1 MKNIFYIIT
10 IILTVACSHN
20 TTSRNNLS
28 ALGFYTSHSEIIKM
42 LEKKELGYHEHF
54 MLGIAY
60 KKAGNFKKSI
70 LHFSNSCFEYKRNL
84 NLRLYPYP
92 VYKHLDSFNFKSVYY
107 NNAVYEIASLFY
119 EYREYKYTVKFIDL
133 LDDDEPALF
142 RDAVILKARALIE
155 IKEYSQA
162 LEILKDF
169 IQKYKDVNSKS
180 LIHIR
185 IASAYE
191 RMDNCCEAV
200 REYFKVIALN
210 EKSWHS
216 DVAAGRILVTINDCT
231 SKISKSDYL
240 SLSRT
245 LYYNSRYSE
254 AITILQELLQDS
266 IEQDQKTEVI
276 KYLLKSYIRI
286 KKKNQADL
294 LVQEYKGDSEQYYIF
309 LEVMADELWD
319 MRWKSAAVNLYR
331 KLLGRTKESAS
342 QKALRKVA
350 IFMEDRKISG
360 FTRYLNEYKT
370 RYPKDK
376 TSEYFLWLLAK
387 ESLRKSNP
395 DEAVKF
401 LEEALLRH
409 AHGAYSGRVR
419 FWLYKIYKKYNKT
432 KHVNRILKEL
442 ITENPDS
449 SYTWTVLERI
459 KRIYNIKDLKK
470 GFISS
475 IKAERYK
482 DALFYHSLL
491 FFRDRDFDSRDNRI
505 KLIKFPLIDRYNRFE
520 KDIIDYE
527 TNSDLSEIVKNVEK
541 YFVVGYSE
549 GINREFSLISDDPKS
564 QKEIYTAL
572 SFFGGKYNNY
582 YMSFKGT
589 LKMLK
594 YYKLK
599 ENMFILSSNSIMRL
613 LPEAFKNYIEKI
625 SREKNISRELIYA
638 MIKSES
644 SFNHKAVSPAGAT
657 GLMQLMPETAKG
669 VAKDLKISSYD
680 LKNPLISITFGTR
693 YLQWLK
699 RIFPGGYTKSFEKIV
714 GGYNAGAGNV
724 IKWRK
729 KLRYNDIDYYI
740 EFIPFKETKGYI
752 LRTKKYLIQ
761 YKLIYNYL

>member
-1 MKNIFYIIT
+1 
-10 IILTVACSHN
+10 
-20 TTSRNNLS
+20 
-28 ALGFYTSHSEIIKM
+28 
-42 LEKKELGYHEHF
+42 
-54 MLGIAY
+54 
-60 KKAGNFKKSI
+60 
-70 LHFSNSCFEYKRNL
+70 
-84 NLRLYPYP
+84 
-92 VYKHLDSFNFKSVYY
+92 
-107 NNAVYEIASLFY
+107 
-119 EYREYKYTVKFIDL
+119 
-133 LDDDEPALF
+133 
-142 RDAVILKARALIE
+142 
-155 IKEYSQA
+155 
-162 LEILKDF
+162 
-169 IQKYKDVNSKS
+169 
-180 LIHIR
+180 
-185 IASAYE
+185 
-191 RMDNCCEAV
+191 
-200 REYFKVIALN
+200 
-210 EKSWHS
+210 
-216 DVAAGRILVTINDCT
+216 
-231 SKISKSDYL
+231 
-240 SLSRT
+240 
-245 LYYNSRYSE
+245 
-254 AITILQELLQDS
+254 
-266 IEQDQKTEVI
+266 
-276 KYLLKSYIRI
+276 
-286 KKKNQADL
+286 
-294 LVQEYKGDSEQYYIF
+294 DSEQYYIF

-331 KLLGRTKESAS
+331 KLLGRTKESVS